1 MKNINKIKKVG
12 ITAALTI
19 SMVGSLVVG
28 TYAEMDNGKVSI
40 PAQNNENIKEDSNQR
55 ITNIIEAER
64 NIDKASKEL
73 EIKKKVYD
81 RAINYSGNN
90 ESSRND
96 EALAKAKEALKNA
109 ENEVSKANSD
119 LENAKSANEN
129 AGKTCTDAKEATEK
143 AKDAYEKL
151 AKENPEAA
159 DTIKQDKEDLKK
171 KEEEHKA
178 KQDEYNQAKSKL
190 EQAKKARD
198 AKIAEAEKAKTELE
212 AVENNLKN
220 KGEEKNQAEQ
230 KLKDAEAKL
239 NNLKDGNP
247 GYQEAVKKVEEI
259 QAEIANIDKEIE
271 EANKS
276 LKEAKDNEAKKSQ
289 ELADKQEALKKL
301 EEKNKE
307 YAKEHQRLDGEVA
320 KADENVKTRSQEVTD
335 KEELEKK
342 SKQESEEAEKKANEA
357 GEALTKAKREY
368 DEAKTATEEAKS
380 AKEKAD
386 KAVEEAERA
395 VEEEKGKGN
404 APLTEAEIQ
413 AAKEQWKEGSVG
425 FFKANGS
432 TDAVAVFTTEK
443 TVIEKDENGNVKA
456 TYSYLDPTRNAG
468 KDDARDLDRMKMSIE
483 AIAEINNK
491 RKSDGGIDGR
501 ELSIV
506 GINDYCMAVAQANA
520 NFSHDKMLHAEV
532 YKPPYENLYW
542 GYSTTASGKMS
553 PLEGWWDEEKI
564 IFDYLRNQVG
574 LTTRK
579 QMDNYIASHFEE
591 LQAKFPNKSIAVGH
605 YTNLVDYLMW
615 GQGFTND
622 DSKVAGYAI
631 RPGKYKYVHS
641 LQLSPKEVGKTYTYD
656 EYYDRFMKYYND
668 LKLKTE
674 GKNPNANTDSE
685 AYKTALEKL
694 NKAKEEQRKA
704 NDLYEKAKAN
714 EAKKLEESNKAER
727 DKADKDKAAETAKT
741 AYTEAQKDVKDAKTA
756 LDSAKTALAGART
769 ALSEYDK
776 KNSTISADIN
786 KANEEI
792 TTAEKALAEKTQA
805 KKDIEKR
812 LEEERA
818 KLKADIA
825 EATKAVETAKEALNK
840 AGTALEQAEAAKN
853 NALEKSNV
861 ADKNLKEAKAA
872 LVEAEAELNRKKEEL
887 NSAAEKVKAAE
898 EKLQND
904 SENFKDLINASNDY
918 DEKLAKEEK
927 AKSEKEDA
935 EKEVV
940 EKENA
945 LTAAKEKKLKAETDF
960 EKAKKANENATNS
973 HSWISVTV
981 AEKEYLI
988 AVKNLNDAK
997 IQAMMMLRLTVG
1009 NETNVTTGVKEAI
1022 RLSCNGSLKY
1032 FTGITIDGKFI
1043 PANEYTAVSGS
1054 TIVTIPSAYWSKLA
1068 AGKHTYQFNYEYG
1081 KSPIGTF
1088 TIVANE
1094 EAKEQIANP
1103 NSNRPNTGDANSYV
1117 LLSGG
1122 LFMISTL
1129 LLYRSLKRKEEDN

>member
-12 ITAALTI
+12 ITAALTT

-28 TYAEMDNGKVSI
+28 TYAEMDNGI
-40 PAQNNENIKEDSNQR
+40 TPAPAPKDGNVQENNSVKPV
-55 ITNIIEAER
+55 NIIEAEK
-64 NIDKASKEL
+64 NFDKAKDEL
-73 EIKKKVYD
+73 EIKKKIYD
-81 RAINYSGNN
+81 RAINYGGNN
-90 ESSRND
+90 ESSRNA
-96 EALAKAKEALKNA
+96 EALAEAKEALKNA

-119 LENAKSANEN
+119 LENAKSANDS
-129 AGKTCTDAKEATEK
+129 ADKTYTDAKEATEK
-143 AKDAYEKL
+143 AKEAYEKL

-198 AKIAEAEKAKTELE
+198 AKEKEAENAKTELE
-212 AVENNLKN
+212 AAENNLKN

-320 KADENVKTRSQEVTD
+320 KAEENVKTKNQEVTD

-342 SKQESEEAEKKANEA
+342 SKQESEEAANKANEA
-357 GEALTKAKREY
+357 GEALTKAKSEY
-368 DEAKTATEEAKS
+368 DEAKKATGEAKS

-404 APLTEAEIQ
+404 APLTEAEIE
-413 AAKEQWKEGSVG
+413 AAKEQWKKGSKG
-425 FFKANGS
+425 FFEANGS
-432 TDAVAVFTTEK
+432 TDAVKEFDNK
-443 TVIEKDENGNVKA
+443 MIINGKPINEY
-456 TYSYLDPTRNAG
+456 TNIGD
-468 KDDARDLDRMKMSIE
+468 KDDATSLDNMKKAIE
-483 AIAEINNK
+483 YIKQGNKFRTNGDNNFNPMDALK
-491 RKSDGGIDGR
+491 ITDR
-501 ELSIV
+501 L
-506 GINDYCMAVAQANA
+506 MAVAQINSNA
-520 NFSHDKMLHAEV
+520 SVLTRDHTNNYGKVDPAYSV
-532 YKPPYENLYW
+532 GENLAWSETPYDVW
-542 GYSTTASGKMS
+542 YTAEKNFYDDNGGSVKYTDNKEAIYLVGNTRCYVNST
-553 PLEGWWDEEKI
+553 
-564 IFDYLRNQVG
+564 
-574 LTTRK
+574 
-579 QMDNYIASHFEE
+579 
-591 LQAKFPNKSIAVGH
+591 GH
-605 YTNLVDYLMW
+605 YETIMNSGFAYTGFGFRTNGLCNVQTFYNSSYVGENEYFTVEDYE
-615 GQGFTND
+615 
-622 DSKVAGYAI
+622 K
-631 RPGKYKYVHS
+631 
-641 LQLSPKEVGKTYTYD
+641 
-656 EYYDRFMKYYND
+656 RFMKYYND

-674 GKNPNANTDSE
+674 GKNPNGNTDSE

-727 DKADKDKAAETAKT
+727 DKADKDKAAETAKN

-769 ALSEYDK
+769 ALTEYDK

-792 TTAEKALAEKTQA
+792 TTAEKALAEAKSATENAEKAVSEKKQA
-805 KKDIEKR
+805 KKDLEKR

-818 KLKADIA
+818 KLNADIA

-840 AGTALEQAEAAKN
+840 AETALEQAKTAKN
-853 NALEKSNV
+853 NALEKSNA
-861 ADKNLKEAKAA
+861 ADENLKEAKAA
-872 LVEAEAELNRKKEEL
+872 LEEAEAELNIKKEEL

-904 SENFKDLINASNDY
+904 SENFKDLIDASNDY

-927 AKSEKEDA
+927 AKSDKENA

-1022 RLSCNGSLKY
+1022 KLSCNGSLKY

-1122 LFMISTL
+1122 LFMVSTL
-1129 LLYRSLKRKEEDN
+1129 LLYRSLKRKEEDNQ